1 MRSNCVVGKRRGQPR
16 LLLLAFSNV
25 VKRREEKRREEK
37 RRGMLPYA
45 PITSAARAAL
55 VHGNGE
61 NSFYSVFFEMAMG
74 TLPAQVLARQKHAT

>member
-1 MRSNCVVGKRRGQPR
+1 
-16 LLLLAFSNV
+16 
-25 VKRREEKRREEK
+25 
-37 RRGMLPYA
+37 MLPPHA